1 MGKLTDAEILAQLPA
16 AQARG
21 EAMRASGLHATS
33 ARYDRARRRII
44 LELTNGFL
52 LGVPVLSLP
61 ALAAATASELAAVEV
76 SAQGTTLSI
85 PALDADYSVAGLVLS
100 LAARENGRRGGAV
113 TSRAKTDAARANGA
127 KGGRP
132 PLTRR
137 TRRR

>member
-1 MGKLTDAEILAQLPA
+1 MGKLSDAAILSQIPA
-16 AQARG
+16 ATSRG
-21 EAMRASGLHATS
+21 VDIRAAGLLASS
-33 ARYDRARRRII
+33 ARYDRARRRIV

-52 LGVPVLSLP
+52 LGVPVESLRGLSK
-61 ALAAATASELAAVEV
+61 ATATQLAAVEV
-76 SAQGTTLSI
+76 SAQGTTLTFPS
-85 PALDADYSVAGLVLS
+85 LDADYSVAGLVLS

-113 TSRAKTDAARANGA
+113 TSRAKIDAARANGA